1 MRGYG
6 LLTWWRDLERNLQAW
21 MAQCFEHQFEKDY
34 ILWVAK
40 RGLKH
45 VCVLSVFFCS
55 KRTHITFNFITGT
68 DTCKTQ
74 QKPNHCA
81 LHLVMNTGIGF
92 ILNSCCVQSTTC
104 SLRWFT
110 QGWNATTKTSSLSK
124 GFGDLNGGQLLYW
137 LNDLFSKGTEISSQ
151 RASERASLLAQR
163 SSVRWFI
170 SRLRGSYCTTT
181 TDCCEGS
188 YGLLPNH
195 LRVVAS

>member
-1 MRGYG
+1 MR
-6 LLTWWRDLERNLQAW
+6 
-21 MAQCFEHQFEKDY
+21 M
-34 ILWVAK
+34 
-40 RGLKH
+40 
-45 VCVLSVFFCS
+45 LSLFFFS
-55 KRTHITFNFITGT
+55 KRTHITFNLITGT

-81 LHLVMNTGIGF
+81 LHLVMNTD
-92 ILNSCCVQSTTC
+92 ILNSCCVQNTTC

-163 SSVRWFI
+163 SSVRWFV

-181 TDCCEGS
+181 TNCCEGS